1 MSVTGANWQS
11 ITLGKLIPA
20 LDPNQPGSAANRLN
34 CEIDKIAGKI
44 DDNLKKVTNL
54 TDAVA
59 GTLDTVGRLGD
70 EIGILQT
77 QIEDLITNAI
87 NTGVFMHTLGLNP
100 IFSLSS
106 PGAITSEIARTFS
119 DTSDP
124 NMPVFKGKGLAVVGG
139 VLMLVS
145 APNVKEMVVAV
156 QNLAVIFPVFKASV
170 ESIKKEA
177 EKTADI
183 FKSDFMKPINESLAD
198 LDVTFSGLEG
208 VDLVSAKP
216 FAGLVDQF
224 VSNANAVKF
233 DGFETRA
240 FNKWFALRLS
250 DLMPA
255 LDPSVLGSPAE
266 VIVNAERAL
275 VGGGA
280 SLLQQAHGLAN
291 GVKSLTAAVN
301 DLNQRLQKVATEIQ
315 DLVTAVSQTGLYIHT
330 IGLDGTVTNSEEFIG
345 ACGRALVDPTDSNRP
360 KAAGQMQAFA
370 GMEIVFGAANP
381 LGLQSQFKIIG
392 NVFSGLSVDVKQIS
406 NTGKAFGTL

>member
-20 LDPNQPGSAANRLN
+20 LDPNQAGSAANRLN

-59 GTLDTVGRLGD
+59 GTLDTVGRLGG

-145 APNVKEMVVAV
+145 APNVKEMVAAIG
-156 QNLAVIFPVFKASV
+156 NLAVIFPVFKASV
-170 ESIKKEA
+170 ESIKKEV
-177 EKTADI
+177 EETANI
-183 FKSDFMKPINESLAD
+183 FKSDFMDPINESLAG
-198 LDVTFSGLEG
+198 LDTTFSNLES
-208 VDLVSAKP
+208 VDLVSAQP
-216 FAGLVDQF
+216 FTGLVDQF
-224 VSNANAVKF
+224 VSNANDVTF

-255 LDPSVLGSPAE
+255 LDPGVLGSPAE
-266 VIVNAERAL
+266 AIVNAERAL

-280 SLLQQAHGLAN
+280 SLLQQGHGLAN
-291 GVKSLTAAVN
+291 GVRQLTAAVN
-301 DLNQRLQKVATEIQ
+301 DLNQRLQKVATEVQ
-315 DLVTAVSQTGLYIHT
+315 DLVTAVSQTGMYIHT
-330 IGLDGTVTNSEEFIG
+330 IGLDGTVTNSEEFIN